1 MSITRRAGFGLALL
15 AAPAMAQTWPTRQI
29 RLIVPFPP
37 GGASD
42 IIARLMAPHLAEQL
56 GQQVV
61 VDNRTG
67 ANGQIAAEHVA
78 RSAADGYTLFMGNAG
93 PSALSQALIGARL
106 PYDSV
111 RDFSFISLVSDVP
124 MAIAVH
130 PSIQAEDLQQL
141 LGLARTRPG
150 QISYGHGGT
159 GAAPHLAMEQ
169 IAHLSGT
176 QFNSVPFRGGA
187 LAMAAV
193 MGNQVN
199 MIVDTAPVVLPQ
211 IRDGRVRGI
220 AITSAERSPQAPGL
234 RTVAEQGF
242 PGWQATSWG
251 GIQAPA
257 NLPEPIIARVQAAV
271 VAVMARADVQETLAR
286 QGVIARSS
294 TPAAFRAH
302 VEREVAR
309 WTEVVRVAN
318 IRPD

>member
-1 MSITRRAGFGLALL
+1 MTITRRSSLALPLL
-15 AAPAMAQTWPTRQI
+15 ATPAIAQTWPARQI
-29 RLIVPFPP
+29 RLVVAFPP

-42 IIARLMAPHLAEQL
+42 IIARLMAPHMGELL

-61 VDNRTG
+61 IDNRTG

-78 RSAADGYTLFMGNAG
+78 RAAPDGYTLFMGNAG
-93 PSALSQALIGARL
+93 PSALSQALLGARL
-106 PYDSV
+106 TYDSV
-111 RDFSFISLVSDVP
+111 RDFSFISLVSAVP
-124 MAIAVH
+124 MALAVH
-130 PSIQAEDLQQL
+130 PSIPAENLQQL
-141 LGLARTRPG
+141 LALARTRPG
-150 QISYGHGGT
+150 EISYGQGGT

-176 QFNSVPFRGGA
+176 QFNAVPFRGGA

-193 MGNQVN
+193 VGNQVN

-220 AITSAERSPQAPGL
+220 AITSAERMPQAPNL
-234 RTVAEQGF
+234 PTVAEQGF

-251 GIQAPA
+251 GIQGPA
-257 NLPEPIIARVQAAV
+257 NLPEPIIARLNQVV

-294 TPAAFRAH
+294 TPAEFRVH
-302 VEREVAR
+302 VAGEVAR

-318 IRPD
+318 IRAE